1 MVKGMETLSEG
12 AVFGRLKV
20 VTNVGGRFWLCRCI
34 CGNTTTVPKH
44 RLLAGVTKSCGCLKR
59 NVLGDS
65 VRKHGMANSKASGYK
80 FRIYG
85 IWQAMRDR
93 CTNANRKDFMYYG
106 GRGIKVC
113 EAWQVFEKFYEDMG
127 DAPEGAT
134 LDRIDTNGNYTPDNC
149 RWASRKTQVLNSRKA
164 KRIHIKGE
172 TKTLKEWLAIYGI
185 PKHTYYTRRKKGMS
199 EIEAIVS

>member
-1 MVKGMETLSEG
+1 LVKGMETLSEG

-127 DAPEGAT
+127 DVPEGAT
-134 LDRIDTNGNYTPDNC
+134 LD
-149 RWASRKTQVLNSRKA
+149 SRKVKH
-164 KRIHIKGE
+164 IHIKGE
-172 TKTLKEWLAIYGI
+172 TKTLKEWLEIYGI

-199 EIEAIVS
+199 EIEAIIN